1 MKLNTYFFEALKARL
16 ENILRSLSG
25 NRKSQI
31 TWGGTIA
38 TDIVNK
44 VVLTPRAEIVPG
56 TPASLA
62 ELLVFYK
69 ACVAHEGAHI
79 KYTSK
84 KDWKEACS
92 RGPAFQHLTNIIEDG
107 RIESAI
113 SRDLPGAGRWLRF
126 ANNYVI
132 RHRAAWGEGVTAFLI
147 GLAAYSVAGQIPD
160 VDPETK
166 RLIKLAAPWVDI
178 GKASP
183 DTKGVLTCVEEIL
196 KIPEIE
202 ELFRRET
209 SPPPKDERAS
219 GRPQKSK
226 PDQKTK
232 DREEKAREVLKKR
245 AEKSDP
251 KEDPKEE
258 SEEKSGSEDA
268 EDKSEENP
276 KRKSGDKHKDDSE
289 KEESAGDSKEEDPP
303 EDRED
308 SGNSDDSGH
317 EEESSDEVSDDTNI
331 GNSEEISDDPV
342 GDSSSNDSHDD
353 KDSSGKSEG
362 QSDVPDKEESP
373 SDSGKSSDTEEDS
386 LGKDNDEGK
395 ENSFEDSP
403 GAGSGNLDDTPDDF
417 LEDDYFEPQDEEDF
431 ENLLES
437 SEDEVLSITK
447 DAENLERDD
456 KEIDLTEGVSTE
468 QLHTDVYFEQE
479 KLRPRPTEYQALKSV
494 NQPIIKGLVNEIRVA
509 LESRKAY
516 DLRGLNRGRLHSG
529 SLWKLA
535 VQDPG
540 VFAKRHIPGDI
551 PELAAYILVDLSGSM
566 SSPASGRKR
575 IDHAKNAACVLSETC
590 RELKIPHAITG
601 FREVSQTVVHY
612 PVVAYDDFDS
622 VGIASFYEDGCNRD
636 GYSIRVATN
645 ELSTRPEPRKIL
657 FVLSDGLPAA
667 TGRYYGPNAWQDVQK
682 AVLEARKKGIR
693 VISLKFGDINNE
705 SEFKFMYDTPVFVHD
720 TAMLP
725 KTLGSVFKRVLLD

>member
-25 NRKSQI
+25 NRKSHI

-38 TDIVNK
+38 TDIVNQ

-56 TPASLA
+56 VPASLA

-84 KDWKEACS
+84 EDWEEACS

-132 RHRAAWGEGVTAFLI
+132 RHRAAWGEGVTAFLM
-147 GLAAYSVAGQIPD
+147 GLTAYAVAGRIPD

-183 DTKGVLTCVEEIL
+183 DTKGVLNCIEEIL
-196 KIPEIE
+196 NIPEIE

-209 SPPPKDERAS
+209 PPPPKDERAS

-245 AEKSDP
+245 AEKSDSSE
-251 KEDPKEE
+251 KEGPKEE
-258 SEEKSGSEDA
+258 ESSSTGSKDA
-268 EDKSEENP
+268 DDKSEENP
-276 KRKSGDKHKDDSE
+276 KGKSGDEHKDDSE
-289 KEESAGDSKEEDPP
+289 KEESAGDSKEGEPFQ
-303 EDRED
+303 DRKD
-308 SGNSDDSGH
+308 SCNSDDSDHG
-317 EEESSDEVSDDTNI
+317 EDSVADDTNT

-342 GDSSSNDSHDD
+342 EDNSSDGSEMD
-353 KDSSGKSEG
+353 DSSGDSEG
-362 QSDVPDKEESP
+362 KSDVPGEEDSP
-373 SDSGKSSDTEEDS
+373 SDSGKSSDTKENSLSKDS
-386 LGKDNDEGK
+386 DEGK
-395 ENSFEDSP
+395 ENSFEGSP
-403 GAGSGNLDDTPDDF
+403 GGGSLNSDDIPDDS
-417 LEDDYFEPQDEEDF
+417 LEEDYFEPPDEEGF

-447 DAENLERDD
+447 DAEALESDD
-456 KEIDLTEGVSTE
+456 QEIDPSEGISKGIHDSVFLE
-468 QLHTDVYFEQE
+468 IVEARKAPL
-479 KLRPRPTEYQALKSV
+479 EYQRMKEK
-494 NQPIIKGLVNEIRVA
+494 NHPIIKGLVNEIRVA

-535 VQDPG
+535 VPDPG
-540 VFAKRHIPGDI
+540 VFCKQHIPGDI
-551 PELAAYILVDLSGSM
+551 PELAVYILVDLSGSM
-566 SSPASGRKR
+566 TVYESDYRTR
-575 IDHAKNAACVLSETC
+575 VDHAKDAACVLSETC
-590 RELKIPHAITG
+590 RELNIVHAITG
-601 FREVSQTVVHY
+601 FKEVPSSTTVLHY
-612 PVVAYDDFDS
+612 PAVTFEDADS
-622 VGIASFYEDGCNRD
+622 SKIPNLKAEGNNRD

-645 ELSTRPEPRKIL
+645 ELALRPEPRKIL

-667 TGRYYGPNAWQDVQK
+667 TGYGYNRAFQDVRN

-693 VISLKFGDINNE
+693 TISLRFGETSYE

-725 KTLGSVFKRVLLD
+725 KTLGSVFKRVLLE